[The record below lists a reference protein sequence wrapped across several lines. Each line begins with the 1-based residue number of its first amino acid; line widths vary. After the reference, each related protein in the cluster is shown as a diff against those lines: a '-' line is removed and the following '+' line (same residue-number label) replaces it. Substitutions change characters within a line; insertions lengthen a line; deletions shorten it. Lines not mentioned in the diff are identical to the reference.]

1 VLVYYQTTL
10 LEVHFWQFMQYK
22 VMPVIVTI
30 VLVVGITGNGLLL
43 TIFVRHKETRT
54 IANSVLINLTDVV
67 LISLVVNVLVDYLL
81 TNMSWQLGLLVC

>member
-1 VLVYYQTTL
+1 MLVYYQTTL

>member
-1 VLVYYQTTL
+1 
-10 LEVHFWQFMQYK
+10 M
-22 VMPVIVTI
+22 IVTI